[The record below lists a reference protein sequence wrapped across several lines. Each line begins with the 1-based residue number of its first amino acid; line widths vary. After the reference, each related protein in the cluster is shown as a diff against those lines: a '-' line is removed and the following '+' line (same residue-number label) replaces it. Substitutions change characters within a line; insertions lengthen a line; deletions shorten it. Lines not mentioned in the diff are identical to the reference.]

1 MAANPNHNP
10 NNDVIYTPEQ
20 LRAMYASLPGPD
32 AAAVAKYQQDL
43 ANHQQR
49 LANVPPEM
57 RDALQQRWD
66 QNHVPPM
73 SAQQRQFTD
82 DLANTGSPLRYNSE
96 SGFDRFMST
105 VTPII
110 TAAGA
115 GLAFAPALGLG
126 ATGTSIANGAI
137 SGGVGAGLQG
147 QNIIKG
153 ALTGAI
159 GGGLTQAISPYV
171 AHATGLGDT
180 ASRVLTGAGVG
191 AVKGAVTGQGAGQGA
206 LGGVISNLPIGSGV
220 NDFLTHGL
228 GLDSDTAKNLVTGL
242 GGALP
247 GILRGNVG
255 QALGGGLGAAFGGS
269 SGLGS
274 GPGGLLG
281 SVAGGLLGGSS
292 GGHPAPHP
300 APQPAGGQT
309 GAGIP
314 TRPVIPPVAS
324 TPVTHPVTTPA
335 TPPTGLPQ
343 PPTTQPAAAPR
354 QVTGAPIDYSKYGQ
368 GPEAMFFSS

>member
-43 ANHQQR
+43 ADHQRR
-49 LANVPPEM
+49 LANAPPEM
-57 RDALQQRWD
+57 RAALQQRWD
-66 QNHVPPM
+66 QTHAPPM

-82 DLANTGSPLRYNSE
+82 DLANTGSPLRYNTE
-96 SGFDRFMST
+96 GGFDRFMST

-126 ATGTSIANGAI
+126 AAGTGVASGAI

-153 ALTGAI
+153 ALTGAL

-171 AHATGLGDT
+171 ANATGLGRT
-180 ASRVLTGAGVG
+180 ASNVLTGAGVG
-191 AVKGAVTGQGAGQGA
+191 AVRGAVTGQGAGQGA
-206 LGGVISNLPIGSGV
+206 LGGALSNLPIGSGI
-220 NDFLTHGL
+220 NDFLTNNL
-228 GLDSDTAKNLVTGL
+228 GLDSSTAKNLVTGL

-247 GILRGNVG
+247 GILRGNTG

-269 SGLGS
+269 LGLGS
-274 GPGGLLG
+274 VLGGALG
-281 SVAGGLLGGSS
+281 SVAGGLLDRPSS
-292 GGHPAPHP
+292 GGHV
-300 APQPAGGQT
+300 AGGTQSGGQIGT
-309 GAGIP
+309 GVP
-314 TRPVIPPVAS
+314 TQPVIPPV
-324 TPVTHPVTTPA
+324 TPSPVTTPA
-335 TPPTGLPQ
+335 PPATGLPQ
-343 PPTTQPAAAPR
+343 TPTTQPASAPR
-354 QVTGAPIDYSKYGQ
+354 QVTGTPINYATYGS
-368 GPEAMFFSS
+368 GPEATFFTGQ